1 MKFKI
6 QSRRGQGDG
15 EGRGWGVGD
24 VGSVEPGQGIDLHLY
39 FADVGDH
46 CVK

>member
-6 QSRRGQGDG
+6 QSRRGQGTVRDMG
-15 EGRGWGVGD
+15 CCGGV
-24 VGSVEPGQGIDLHLY
+24 ETGQGIDLHLY

-46 CVK
+46 CIE